1 MNNLYFTVRM
11 NTSPTRDEMVFIDT
25 FFTLKCDDETWNLV
39 GQIEALRELSVVPPE
54 VDKISVELSQYMKHT
69 EMRIRCNNDSDMHQH
84 ILCLILPEDFS
95 FTHEGLEIYLNN
107 MTREEL
113 IDFFDRARV

>member
-11 NTSPTRDEMVFIDT
+11 NTSLTRDEMVFVDT

-39 GQIEALRELSVVPPE
+39 GQIEALKELSVVPPE
-54 VDKISVELSQYMKHT
+54 VDKISVDLSRYIRHT
-69 EMRIRCNNDSDMHQH
+69 EMRLRHNTDMHPH

-95 FTHEGLEIYLNN
+95 FTHEGLEKYLNN
-107 MTREEL
+107 MIGEEL
-113 IDFFDRARV
+113 IDFFERARV